1 VTSDCRIALFD
12 GVLRLAWFNRA
23 AAEQWDLTSADLGR
37 SAVALSD
44 GRAWPWLAGLQQ
56 AGISGEP
63 ERLWTEGRLIRFEL
77 ATRPDDGVLVTD
89 LDPASFALGDAASV
103 ESMWRRVGKMASVI
117 AHEVKNPLAGVSG
130 ALHVIAN
137 RFARGSPER
146 EIVAEMQARLG
157 SLNATIDELLL
168 FARPVH
174 VRSRVA
180 PIRVVLDRA
189 VEALRKHPDGGR
201 VEVEVRGD
209 APEVRLD
216 VELVSHA
223 MTNVLVNAAQAS
235 PTGGRVEV
243 TVRADGERIRVAIA
257 DDGPGVAAEVAPLVF
272 QPFFTRKSR
281 GAGLGLTVARRIIEA
296 HAGRIELSAPPARG
310 AEFAI
315 DLPAAPA

>member
-1 VTSDCRIALFD
+1 
-12 GVLRLAWFNRA
+12 
-23 AAEQWDLTSADLGR
+23 
-37 SAVALSD
+37 
-44 GRAWPWLAGLQQ
+44 
-56 AGISGEP
+56 
-63 ERLWTEGRLIRFEL
+63 
-77 ATRPDDGVLVTD
+77 
-89 LDPASFALGDAASV
+89 
-103 ESMWRRVGKMASVI
+103 
-117 AHEVKNPLAGVSG
+117 
-130 ALHVIAN
+130 
-137 RFARGSPER
+137 
-146 EIVAEMQARLG
+146 
-157 SLNATIDELLL
+157 
-168 FARPVH
+168 
-174 VRSRVA
+174 
-180 PIRVVLDRA
+180 VLDRA